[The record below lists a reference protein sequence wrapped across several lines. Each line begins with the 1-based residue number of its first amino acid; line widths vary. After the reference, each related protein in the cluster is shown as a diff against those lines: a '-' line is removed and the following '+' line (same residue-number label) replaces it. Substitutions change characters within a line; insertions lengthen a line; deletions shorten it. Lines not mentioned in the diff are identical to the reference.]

1 MSNLKTIEN
10 RISALK
16 KYLAISKR
24 YRKYSQKEIETNDD
38 IKGMVER
45 YLYLAC
51 QSAIDLA
58 EIFIAYKNF
67 RKPTTLSEDFYIL
80 NEENILPAE
89 LTEKL
94 ANMTGFRNLIAH
106 DYLKIDYK
114 KVYDVLQ
121 NGLKDIEEFIKI
133 IENKI

>member
-45 YLYLAC
+45 YLYLVC

-58 EIFIAYKNF
+58 EVFIAYKNF

-94 ANMTGFRNLIAH
+94 SNMTGFRNLIAH

-133 IENKI
+133 IESKI